1 MINANSSA
9 TSTSDQPNGCAWTS
23 CLGNLV
29 KHEIVFSQAR
39 HKKRAISTMKK
50 QLIHLI
56 TPQAESACPHN
67 QAGGLFSWLRA
78 CFHGQLPQV
87 KYSKIIHVWCEMYLR
102 PLYGFSMLLFFS
114 KDFKRCFWGETDNG
128 FYILQSSNLHW
139 INFGQPQPSYSSK
152 AIIPWYDE

>member
-78 CFHGQLPQV
+78 CFHGQLPQA

-102 PLYGFSMLLFFS
+102 PLWVFYVILFSQSPVCKFGDSEHLRISRDALGGDGFICSPRIS
-114 KDFKRCFWGETDNG
+114 IG
-128 FYILQSSNLHW
+128 
-139 INFGQPQPSYSSK
+139 
-152 AIIPWYDE
+152 